1 MAVDPRSIP
10 AVQPE
15 KHASGALKYNPHLWG
30 DAELRSIFV
39 ARKPELTLLVE
50 ALRQT
55 DADKVPQHILI
66 TGQRGMGKSTLMRR
80 LALEVRQDSELS
92 RCWLALT
99 FPEEQYTVSNFAEL
113 LRNVL
118 DALADSLERQGDS
131 SRDEL
136 MRLDARIALLEAK
149 PVAEQERIAIDT
161 LKEYIDRTKRQILLL
176 VDSTDL
182 LFANLAGGGKMKS
195 DLRGTKINDAGATA
209 LWRLRRMLSHQHGLL
224 WLGASYQALESQH
237 YYEDTFHDFFRIVEL
252 RPLSLE
258 SMQDAMLALAET
270 FGMAGLHGD
279 EAALAMRRSLE
290 ARPERIRTL
299 RAMTGG
305 NPRTTVMLYEL
316 FAADRNGQVQS
327 DLNGLLDS
335 MTPLYKARME
345 NLPEQARKILAHL
358 MELWAPQPAR
368 ELARVADIPVTT
380 INSQLTRLDTDG
392 LIEKVQLPGSKRKGY
407 QVTERFFNIW
417 YLMRCSTRRLR
428 QGLSWLVEF
437 MRLWYQPDELLDLA
451 CHRIAGHRVGS
462 LGDASGLSYSR
473 ALAFALPEGSNERAM
488 LEWTVF
494 TEARKTRNIVREL
507 FDMDGDDRVLL
518 SAEEYLRRFHALEV
532 RLRQCSVAHER
543 DEVDLWVDAVMGSAF
558 LGLAEKE
565 RIAEEAA
572 TIKADRYD
580 ALREKLMTE
589 SSVSAVALA
598 VREGRFFPDCP
609 SSEIACRQI
618 LTEFSTDREAFAV
631 ALKLYADCE
640 HNDGWFEKVYMKAV
654 ELFPDQAWPW
664 YNLGN
669 LLKDHPGRYAEAE
682 AAYRRAI
689 EIDETNAWPWNGL
702 GILLQVHLGRY
713 AEAEVAYKRAI
724 ELDETNAWSWNML
737 GNLLQGQLGRYAE
750 AEMAYK
756 RAIELDETNAWPWNG
771 LGILL
776 QVHLGRYAEAEVAY
790 KRAIEL
796 DETNAWP
803 WNGLGNLLQSH
814 LGRYTEAEAA
824 YKRAIE
830 LDETNFRPW
839 NGLGI
844 LFKEHLDRYAEAEVA
859 YRRAIELDETDAR
872 AWNGLG
878 NLQEHLGRYT
888 EAEVAYKRAIEL
900 DETDASPWNNLG
912 NLFQGHLGRYAEAE
926 VTYKRAIELNE
937 TDARL
942 WNNLGNLLQE
952 HLGQYFEAE
961 AAYRRAIE
969 LDENNA
975 RSWNGLGF
983 LLQVHLGR
991 YAESEAV
998 YRRAIELDEK
1008 NVGSWNNLGNVLQD
1022 HLGRNAEAEAAYKRA
1037 IDLDDTDARLYINLA
1052 RLYVMEG
1059 KQELALK
1066 HYRYSI
1072 ALVESDNEKDDEWD
1086 ILLQAHLWLGNLDAA
1101 RIALDEMAVRAT
1113 QDDNLHFYRLR
1124 EQARECHRLGIGVK
1138 LATLMDGSLY
1148 RDFLRPFSL
1157 ALRAAG
1163 PEGLDVL
1170 GAAPPEM
1177 AILAREV
1184 YEELIASPA

>member
-1 MAVDPRSIP
+1 MSVDTRSIP
-10 AVQPE
+10 TVQPE
-15 KHASGALKYNPHLWG
+15 MHASGALKYNPHLWG

-39 ARKPELTLLVE
+39 ARKKELTLLVE

-55 DADKVPQHILI
+55 DAEKVPQHILI

-80 LALEVRQDSELS
+80 LALEVREDSELS

-118 DALADSLERQGDS
+118 DALADSLERQGES

-136 MRLDARIALLEAK
+136 LRLDARILSMEAK
-149 PVAEQERIAIDT
+149 TVAEQERIAIDT

-209 LWRLRRMLSHQHGLL
+209 LWRLRRMLSHQHGLF

-237 YYEDTFHDFFRIVEL
+237 YYEDSFHDFFRIVEL

-270 FGMAGLHGD
+270 FGMAGLRGN
-279 EAALAMRRSLE
+279 EAVLAMRRSLE

-316 FAADRNGQVQS
+316 FAADRNGEVQS

-345 NLPEQARKILAHL
+345 SLPEQARKILAHL

-380 INSQLTRLDTDG
+380 INGQLTRLEADG

-407 QVTERFFNIW
+407 QVAERIFNVW

-451 CHRIAGHRVGS
+451 RHRIAGHRGGS

-473 ALAFALPEGSNERAM
+473 ALAFALPESSNERAM

-494 TEARKTRNIVREL
+494 TEARKARNIVREL
-507 FDMDGDDRVLL
+507 FDMDGDDRVLV
-518 SAEEYLRRFHALEV
+518 SAEEYLRRFHSLEGH
-532 RLRQCSVAHER
+532 LRQCAVAHER
-543 DEVDLWVDAVMGSAF
+543 DEVDQWVDAVMGSAF

-572 TIKADRYD
+572 MITADRYD
-580 ALREKLMTE
+580 ELKEKLMTQ
-589 SSVSAVALA
+589 SSVSPVTRA

-618 LTEFSTDREAFAV
+618 LTEFSADREAFAV
-631 ALKLYADCE
+631 ALQLYTDCKHYDE
-640 HNDGWFEKVYMKAV
+640 WLEKAYMKAV
-654 ELFPDQAWPW
+654 ELFPDQVWPWNNLGNLLQILGRYADAEVAYKRSIELDEKNASPWNNLGNLLQILARYADAEAAYRRSIELDDKYASPWNNLGNLLQYHLVRYTEAEVAYRRSIELDEKGAFPW

-669 LLKDHPGRYAEAE
+669 LLQAHLGRYAEAE
-682 AAYRRAI
+682 AAYMRSIELDEKDAI
-689 EIDETNAWPWNGL
+689 PWNNLGYLLQYHLGRYAEAESAYKRSIELDEKYAMPWNGI
-702 GILLQVHLGRY
+702 GDLLQDKSRY
-713 AEAEVAYKRAI
+713 AEAEVAYKR
-724 ELDETNAWSWNML
+724 S
-737 GNLLQGQLGRYAE
+737 
-750 AEMAYK
+750 
-756 RAIELDETNAWPWNG
+756 
-771 LGILL
+771 
-776 QVHLGRYAEAEVAY
+776 
-790 KRAIEL
+790 
-796 DETNAWP
+796 
-803 WNGLGNLLQSH
+803 
-814 LGRYTEAEAA
+814 
-824 YKRAIE
+824 
-830 LDETNFRPW
+830 
-839 NGLGI
+839 
-844 LFKEHLDRYAEAEVA
+844 
-859 YRRAIELDETDAR
+859 
-872 AWNGLG
+872 
-878 NLQEHLGRYT
+878 
-888 EAEVAYKRAIEL
+888 
-900 DETDASPWNNLG
+900 
-912 NLFQGHLGRYAEAE
+912 
-926 VTYKRAIELNE
+926 
-937 TDARL
+937 
-942 WNNLGNLLQE
+942 
-952 HLGQYFEAE
+952 
-961 AAYRRAIE
+961 
-969 LDENNA
+969 
-975 RSWNGLGF
+975 
-983 LLQVHLGR
+983 
-991 YAESEAV
+991 
-998 YRRAIELDEK
+998 IELDEK
-1008 NVGSWNNLGNVLQD
+1008 NVWPL
-1022 HLGRNAEAEAAYKRA
+1022 A
-1037 IDLDDTDARLYINLA
+1037 NLA
-1052 RLYVMEG
+1052 RLYGMEG
-1059 KQELALK
+1059 RQELASQR
-1066 HYRYSI
+1066 YRQAI
-1072 ALVESDNEKDDEWD
+1072 AFVESEAGRERVFN

-1113 QDDNLHFYRLR
+1113 QDDKLQFYRLR
-1124 EQARECHRLGIGVK
+1124 EQARECHRLGIGEK
-1138 LATLMDGSLY
+1138 LAALMDASLY
-1148 RDFLRPFSL
+1148 RDFLRPLAL

-1184 YEELIASPA
+1184 YDELIVSPV